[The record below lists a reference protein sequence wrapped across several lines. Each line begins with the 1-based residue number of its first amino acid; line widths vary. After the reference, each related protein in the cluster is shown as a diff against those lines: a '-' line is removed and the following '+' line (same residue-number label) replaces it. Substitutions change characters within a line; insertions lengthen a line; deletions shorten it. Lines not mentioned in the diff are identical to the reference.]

1 MRSGPFSNRAPI
13 QASILLVDDNRDG
26 ILARRSVLEE
36 LGYEVVTASCGFDAL
51 KIAGERTFDLII
63 TDYKMSPMDG
73 LELISN
79 LRGLDFKT
87 PIILLTGFAES
98 LGLLSGNTGADVVIQ
113 KSANEVANL
122 IRHAKRLLNPR
133 KPASSQT
140 PRKAKAARSAAGEQ

>member
-1 MRSGPFSNRAPI
+1 MRSASFSHRAPI

-36 LGYEVVTASCGFDAL
+36 LGYQVVTAGCGFDAL
-51 KIAGERTFDLII
+51 QIAGERNFDLVI

-79 LRGLDFKT
+79 LRGRNVKT

-98 LGLLSGNTGADVVIQ
+98 LGLRSGNTGADVVIQ
-113 KSANEVANL
+113 KSANEVTNL
-122 IRHAKRLLNPR
+122 MRHTKRLLSPR
-133 KPASSQT
+133 KPVASQI
-140 PRKAKAARSAAGEQ
+140 PRKMPPRTGTGDQ